1 MTYLI
6 YNFKERNC
14 WSQIF
19 ETEKR
24 MTNKKNKLKNIKRN
38 IMDML
43 NQKNKNIELKFG
55 EKYLLNS
62 NNYYFC
68 IPLQRGV
75 KFTGNVAVEFT
86 SRSEL
91 EGICFGKLIDIG
103 GQDYVTDN
111 EIEFYEDDVIEQY
124 EMNVIPL
131 LYMDFL
137 L

>member
-1 MTYLI
+1 M
-6 YNFKERNC
+6 
-14 WSQIF
+14 
-19 ETEKR
+19 
-24 MTNKKNKLKNIKRN
+24 NKTNKLKNIKRN

-91 EGICFGKLIDIG
+91 GGICFGKLIDIG